1 MSDFKP
7 EWTGAEALTYTIE
20 TGQDLTDP
28 LCSLRQWEADREL
41 EKDRREFESGNN
53 RILFTAI
60 ARCARHR
67 LPMPGWLANVYLERL
82 QPWYDLEAKT
92 LDEAFGAEWIK
103 GKNRNAETTYRK
115 HCKAVF
121 LEVYRLHKDEN
132 EGISMSIF
140 DLAAKNLSFGKSDA
154 SVRNMYYRYLSEN
167 PSAKMAMDDVKLRKN
182 ARSKSYKNIKN
193 TV

>member
-67 LPMPGWLANVYLERL
+67 LPMPGWLAEVYLERL

-92 LDEAFGAEWIK
+92 LDEAFGAEWNK
-103 GKNRNAETTYRK
+103 GKQRKAETAYRK

-121 LEVYRLHKDEN
+121 LEVHRLHKNEN
-132 EGISMSIF
+132 NDIVAAIE
-140 DLAAKNLSFGKSDA
+140 LAANNLNIGKGDA
-154 SVRNMYYRYLSEN
+154 SVRNMYYRFLREN
-167 PSAKMAMDDVKLRKN
+167 PNAQMAADELIRRK
-182 ARSKSYKNIKN
+182 KG
-193 TV
+193 